1 MKIYTKT
8 GDKGT
13 TSLLGGTRVSK
24 ADLKIDAYG
33 SVDELNA
40 WIGLL
45 RDLPSNHER
54 ADLLVAIQN
63 NLFSVGSHL
72 AQEAGNAKFQL
83 PEVDT
88 LLIGKLESAM
98 DDMNES
104 LPELRNFVLPGGH
117 VDVSYCQVARTVC
130 RRAERKVI
138 ALNKQEEVSSVII
151 TLLNRL
157 SDYLFV
163 LGRKLTAE
171 LSAEETIWKPTS

>member
-40 WIGLL
+40 WVGLL
-45 RDLPSNHER
+45 RDLPSNKER
-54 ADLLVAIQN
+54 SNLLVAIQN

-72 AQEAGNAKFQL
+72 AQEAGNTRFQL
-83 PEVDT
+83 PEVDAV
-88 LLIGKLESAM
+88 LITKLESAM
-98 DDMNES
+98 DEMNES
-104 LPELRNFVLPGGH
+104 LPELKNFVLPGGH
-117 VDVSYCQVARTVC
+117 VDVSYCQIARTVC

-138 ALNKQEEVSSVII
+138 ALNNQEDVPSVII

-157 SDYLFV
+157 SDFLFV

-171 LSAEETIWKPTS
+171 LGAEETIWKPTS